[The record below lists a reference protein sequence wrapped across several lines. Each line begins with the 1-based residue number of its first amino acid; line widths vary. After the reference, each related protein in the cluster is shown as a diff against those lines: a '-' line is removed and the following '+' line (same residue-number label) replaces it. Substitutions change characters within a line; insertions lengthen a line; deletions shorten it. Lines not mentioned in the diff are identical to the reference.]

1 MSRPTVWR
9 SSWFVES
16 PAEAPP
22 PFAAALFV
30 ALQFAAVEQ
39 VAPRVPTKRRLV
51 TLCRDVPAV
60 RPSAWKYEYSGLMS
74 SPLNGEN
81 SRSEEHTSELQSPCN
96 LVCRILL

>member
-1 MSRPTVWR
+1 MIGSKPKGPERQRMSRPTVWR

-16 PAEAPP
+16 PAGAPP

-51 TLCRDVPAV
+51 TLWRAEPAV
-60 RPSAWKYEYSGLMS
+60 RPSAWNHENSGLMS
-74 SPLNGEN
+74 SPLNGEI
-81 SRSEEHTSELQSPCN
+81 SGL
-96 LVCRILL
+96 RIHA